1 MENGK
6 KLLENILAT
15 VLKVITNP
23 VGFYREMPKKGGFVE
38 PIIFLVAM
46 MLVLAVVNIIVAILH
61 IGSYSMGLGMG
72 VGITS
77 AIFGLILGP
86 IFGVI
91 GSFIGAAII
100 FVIWK
105 IMGSQEDFEA
115 AYRCGAYACG
125 IIPITAILSLIPY
138 IGFLILLVWGSYLL
152 IVASI
157 EVHKIKPQT
166 AWLVWGIIAGALI
179 VFLIVFSLLAS
190 FVAKRAFSVN
200 ERQIEKTS
208 KEMEKAAK
216 EMEEAFKK
224 MQEEMQKQQQK

>member
-15 VLKVITNP
+15 VVKVITNP

-38 PIIFLVAM
+38 PIIFIVAM
-46 MLVLAVVNIIVAILH
+46 MLVAMAVNLVVAILH
-61 IGSYSMGLGMG
+61 IGSYSMGFGMG
-72 VGITS
+72 VGIAS
-77 AIFGLILGP
+77 AVGGLILGP
-86 IFGVI
+86 IFGVAF
-91 GSFIGAAII
+91 SFIGAAILFI
-100 FVIWK
+100 IWK

-125 IIPITAILSLIPY
+125 IVPITAILNLIPY
-138 IGFLILLVWGSYLL
+138 IGSTIGLVWIFYLI

-157 EVHKIKPQT
+157 EVHKIKSQT
-166 AWLVWGIIAGALI
+166 AWLVWGIIAAILI
-179 VFLIVFSLLAS
+179 LFSITAQFAARRLASQFSLKAH
-190 FVAKRAFSVN
+190 
-200 ERQIEKTS
+200 EIEKTS